1 MLSKTRA
8 IVFRNTNYSESS
20 VISKMYTREFGLRSY
35 MFKGIKR
42 GKSAIKPAMILP
54 LSIVDMDVYNRP
66 NSNINSVKDLK
77 PTLLLIDTQLD
88 MAKKSVALFMI
99 ELLNQCITEEQCE
112 EKLFDFIEAEIL
124 DLEIS
129 LLSPLK
135 PIVFMLKLAD
145 HLGVMPNG
153 YHSKIT
159 PYLCLEQGRFVSDIG
174 IHTSSIPVSN
184 LLSELKSENA
194 VTQVDSSIRRE
205 ALNQVI
211 KYYQYHITKNKKLN
225 SVEIL
230 AELLS

>member
-35 MFKGIKR
+35 VFKGIKR

-88 MAKKSVALFMI
+88 MTKKSVALFML
-99 ELLNQCITEEQCE
+99 EVLNQCITEEQCE
-112 EKLFDFIEAEIL
+112 EELFDFIEAEIL
-124 DLEIS
+124 DLEVS
-129 LLSPLK
+129 FLSPLK
-135 PIVFMLKLAD
+135 PIVFMLELAD

-153 YHSKIT
+153 YYTRST

-174 IHTSSIPVSN
+174 IHTASTSVSN
-184 LLSELKSENA
+184 LLSELKSKNI

-225 SVEIL
+225 SADIL

>member
-1 MLSKTRA
+1 
-8 IVFRNTNYSESS
+8 
-20 VISKMYTREFGLRSY
+20 
-35 MFKGIKR
+35 
-42 GKSAIKPAMILP
+42 
-54 LSIVDMDVYNRP
+54 MDVYNRP

-88 MAKKSVALFMI
+88 MTKKSVALFML
-99 ELLNQCITEEQCE
+99 EVLNQCITEEQCE
-112 EKLFDFIEAEIL
+112 EELFDFIEAEIL
-124 DLEIS
+124 DLEVS
-129 LLSPLK
+129 FLSPLK
-135 PIVFMLKLAD
+135 PIVFMLELAD

-153 YHSKIT
+153 YYTRST

-174 IHTSSIPVSN
+174 IHTASTSVSN
-184 LLSELKSENA
+184 LLSELKSKNI

-225 SVEIL
+225 SADIL

>member
-1 MLSKTRA
+1 
-8 IVFRNTNYSESS
+8 
-20 VISKMYTREFGLRSY
+20 

-54 LSIVDMDVYNRP
+54 LSIVDMDVYNKP

-88 MAKKSVALFMI
+88 MAKKSVALFML
-99 ELLNQCITEEQCE
+99 EVLNQCITEEQCE
-112 EKLFDFIEAEIL
+112 EELFDFIETEIL

-135 PIVFMLKLAD
+135 PIMFMLELAD

-153 YHSKIT
+153 YYSTST

-174 IHTSSIPVSN
+174 IHTSSINVSN
-184 LLSELKSENA
+184 LLSELKSKNI

-205 ALNQVI
+205 ALNQII

-225 SVEIL
+225 SADIL

>member
-1 MLSKTRA
+1 
-8 IVFRNTNYSESS
+8 
-20 VISKMYTREFGLRSY
+20 

-135 PIVFMLKLAD
+135 PIVFMLELAD

-153 YHSKIT
+153 YYSKNT

-174 IHTSSIPVSN
+174 IHTLSIPVSN
-184 LLSELKSENA
+184 LLSELKTKNT

-211 KYYQYHITKNKKLN
+211 KYYQYHLTKNKKLN

>member
-54 LSIVDMDVYNRP
+54 LSIVDMDVYNKP

-88 MAKKSVALFMI
+88 MAKKSVALFML
-99 ELLNQCITEEQCE
+99 EVLNQCITEEQCE
-112 EKLFDFIEAEIL
+112 EELFDFIETEIL

-135 PIVFMLKLAD
+135 PIMFMLELAD

-153 YHSKIT
+153 YYSTST

-174 IHTSSIPVSN
+174 IHTSSINVSN
-184 LLSELKSENA
+184 LLSELKSKNI

-205 ALNQVI
+205 ALNQII

-225 SVEIL
+225 SADIL